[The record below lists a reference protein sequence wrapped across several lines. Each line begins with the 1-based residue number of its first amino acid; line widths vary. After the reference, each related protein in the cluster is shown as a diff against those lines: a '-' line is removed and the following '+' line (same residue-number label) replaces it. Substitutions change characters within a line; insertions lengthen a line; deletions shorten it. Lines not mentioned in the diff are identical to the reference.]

1 VLQFFDVAGKFTLK
15 AAEIYRSKGNQDGP
29 SNLRRLSRIST
40 DLQALF
46 EKLQTPLSDSPA
58 SEVPQLSSLSTE
70 CSHLIEEVL
79 QKLEKIGVGN
89 RERRMDL
96 ILSEFKA
103 TWQGQRF
110 RGSRIVELQ
119 RQFLALRR
127 AGALPL
133 QASLERRSLWSC
145 ALLTHRE
152 LSFVFSLGASLPP
165 FLPNQVTLQLHFRC
179 SQALRSSVKRSTRIV

>member
-1 VLQFFDVAGKFTLK
+1 MAASEPARAGSFSQTPDFLPPSFSIRLRSKSLTYPKIVAMAEAIAAVALAGNVLQFFDVAGKFTLK

-58 SEVPQLSSLSTE
+58 LEVPQLSSLSTE

-103 TWQGQRF
+103 TWQRAEIQGLEN
-110 RGSRIVELQ
+110 RIIRLREQ
-119 RQFLALRR
+119 LATHLVVVLRY
-127 AGALPL
+127 
-133 QASLERRSLWSC
+133 
-145 ALLTHRE
+145 
-152 LSFVFSLGASLPP
+152 V
-165 FLPNQVTLQLHFRC
+165 
-179 SQALRSSVKRSTRIV
+179 